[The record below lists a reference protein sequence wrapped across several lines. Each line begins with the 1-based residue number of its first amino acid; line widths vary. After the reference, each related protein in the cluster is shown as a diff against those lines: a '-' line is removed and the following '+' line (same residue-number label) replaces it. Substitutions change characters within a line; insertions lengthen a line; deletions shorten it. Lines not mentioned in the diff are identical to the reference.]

1 MLAGRKLLLADDSVT
16 IQKVIELT
24 FADEG
29 VRVVAFGNGEAAVEH
44 LDEVAPD
51 IVLAD
56 VYMPGKTGFEVCEY
70 IKHNEKYKHIP
81 VMLLVGSFEPFDEAE
96 ARRVGA
102 DDILTKPFQS
112 IRRLIDRVGSLVGSR
127 PADEREIP
135 TAELPHT
142 KEPAAPMQ
150 ELDTDELARTTADT
164 QPLPPDSLPHQKPA
178 FAQASMSENMMETT
192 APDLRQNAYEDSLLD
207 LGDIEPVNAEA
218 ETEDFVLDLE
228 DDRQNGA
235 DSFTKLYDTPAPQR
249 SFVEP
254 AIVQTAPPVPSFD
267 SNYATE
273 APAWVPDRYEAPK
286 SYEPDTVAYEDQVHE
301 LDPEP
306 ISVSAEEVPVS
317 VAPETAVSAAP
328 ASSGPVTADNLSP
341 EMIDAIARRVVE
353 MMSDSVV
360 REIAWEVVPELAELM
375 IKRQLEEKESQ
386 HQ

>member
-29 VRVVAFGNGEAAVEH
+29 VRVVAFGNGDAAVEH

-56 VYMPGKTGFEVCEY
+56 VYMPGKTGFEVCEH
-70 IKHNEKYKHIP
+70 IKQNEKYKHIP

-135 TAELPHT
+135 TAELP
-142 KEPAAPMQ
+142 KEPPTPVQ

-164 QPLPPDSLPHQKPA
+164 KPLPSDSLPHQQPA
-178 FAQASMSENMMETT
+178 FAQASMTEHMMETT
-192 APDLRQNAYEDSLLD
+192 APDLRQNVYVEDSLLD
-207 LGDIEPVNAEA
+207 LGDIEPVDSAA

-249 SFVEP
+249 PFVEP
-254 AIVQTAPPVPSFD
+254 AIEQTVAPVPSFD

-273 APAWVPDRYEAPK
+273 APTWVPDRYEAPQ
-286 SYEPDTVAYEDQVHE
+286 SYEPDTIAYEDQVHE
-301 LDPEP
+301 IAPEP

-317 VAPETAVSAAP
+317 VAPETPGSAAP